1 MKLRKE
7 PGYSTAILGSTFVLR
22 SSILIFQNDSFDLYR
37 LVGVVF
43 VQKVVIFCP
52 EGPTGKTIPVHVY
65 GVDDNK
71 NSHKHTTKKYRRLQT
86 EDKFKKI
93 QTMIRRSIHQY
104 L

>member
-1 MKLRKE
+1 MGMKLRKE

-22 SSILIFQNDSFDLYR
+22 SSILIVQNDSFDLYR
-37 LVGVVF
+37 LVGLVF

-52 EGPTGKTIPVHVY
+52 EGPTGKTT
-65 GVDDNK
+65 GTRVDDNK